1 MWRAG
6 GRGGVA
12 GSCGGVAGG
21 GVVGAAVATRSGW
34 LAGAIG
40 GVLSGELGRAGSLV
54 NGSGEYSRPGCGDG
68 GGGWRWGS
76 STMSEAARWR
86 GFFAG
91 PRDGGAGART
101 QPRGHRKP
109 LPRHEA
115 AVRPSPVLHLRA
127 APIDDDGQ
135 DDDENDAGSAV
146 GGRDADFGRLPRL
159 RPDPHRSRHL
169 SDASP
174 VYPTDDPDR
183 LLPHCC
189 FGEGASCRSIPSRCL
204 PSQHRGRQIDAAVR
218 RELVNRHPARLLL
231 LDPRSPLRF
240 RRLRHPANLG
250 RGIGAEQMVST
261 RGLRAKRRLYPR
273 RGDHSASGAFL

>member
-1 MWRAG
+1 MGTAVRVH
-6 GRGGVA
+6 GR
-12 GSCGGVAGG
+12 SH
-21 GVVGAAVATRSGW
+21 
-34 LAGAIG
+34 GAIG
-40 GVLSGELGRAGSLV
+40 S
-54 NGSGEYSRPGCGDG
+54 PGHVMKL
-68 GGGWRWGS
+68 RSAS
-76 STMSEAARWR
+76 SPAVPFR
-86 GFFAG
+86 G
-91 PRDGGAGART
+91 
-101 QPRGHRKP
+101 
-109 LPRHEA
+109 
-115 AVRPSPVLHLRA
+115 
-127 APIDDDGQ
+127 APIDDGAQ
-135 DDDENDAGSAV
+135 DDDEDDVGEDDAGSAV
-146 GGRDADFGRLPRL
+146 GGRTRKISPGL
-159 RPDPHRSRHL
+159 RASAESRTEAAT
-169 SDASP
+169 SATQSP

-273 RGDHSASGAFL
+273 RGDHSASGASSRRSRPVVSPLRATTDNKPCPADSRPQGH